1 MSGLRELYQEII
13 LDHSRAPR
21 NSGSLHDPDTSA
33 DGHNPLCGDRLT
45 VTLNVADE
53 TVTDIRIQVSGCA
66 ICSASAST
74 MSEAV
79 KGRRLEEVEKLFDAF
94 HHVVT
99 GDCESEHQDA
109 LGKLA
114 VFGGVSAFPMRVKC
128 ATLPWHT
135 LRAAIR
141 QTDAVAKTE

>member
-21 NSGSLHDPDTSA
+21 NSGSLPDPDTSA
-33 DGHNPLCGDRLT
+33 EGHNPLCGDRLT
-45 VTLNVADE
+45 VTLNVAQE

-79 KGRRLEEVEKLFDAF
+79 KGRSLEEVQMLFEAF
-94 HHVVT
+94 HRVVT
-99 GDCESEHQDA
+99 GDAESESRDA

-114 VFGGVSAFPMRVKC
+114 VFGGVAQFPMRVKC

-135 LRAAIR
+135 LRSAIAH
-141 QTDAVAKTE
+141 TSKTTKTE

>member
-21 NSGSLHDPDTSA
+21 NSGTLPEADSSA
-33 DGHNPLCGDRLT
+33 EGHNPLCGDRLT
-45 VTLNVADE
+45 VTLNLADRS
-53 TVTDIRIQVSGCA
+53 VSDIRIQVSGCA

-74 MSEAV
+74 MTEAV
-79 KGRRLEEVEKLFDAF
+79 KGKNLEDIEALFEAF
-94 HHVVT
+94 HSVVT
-99 GDCESEHQDA
+99 GNDEPAAVEA

-114 VFGGVSAFPMRVKC
+114 VFGGVAEFPMRVKC

-135 LRAAIR
+135 LNAALNESGS
-141 QTDAVAKTE
+141 VVKTE

>member
-21 NSGSLHDPDTSA
+21 NSGTLPDASLSA
-33 DGHNPLCGDRLT
+33 EGYNPLCGDRLT
-45 VTLNVADE
+45 VTMNVDDGA
-53 TVTDIRIQVSGCA
+53 VSDIRIQVSGCA

-79 KGRRLEEVEKLFDAF
+79 KGQSLPDIQRLFEAF
-94 HHVVT
+94 HDVLT
-99 GDCESEHQDA
+99 GKAEPSSLEA

-114 VFGGVSAFPMRVKC
+114 VFGGVAEFPMRVKC

-135 LRAAIR
+135 LRSALEGEA
-141 QTDAVAKTE
+141 TAKTE

>member
-21 NSGSLHDPDTSA
+21 NSGSLPDPDSSA
-33 DGHNPLCGDRLT
+33 EGHNPLCGDRLT
-45 VTLNVADE
+45 VTLNLSDQ

-79 KGRRLEEVEKLFDAF
+79 KGRSLEEVEKLFEAF

-99 GDCESEHQDA
+99 GKHETEHREA
-109 LGKLA
+109 LGKLT
-114 VFGGVSAFPMRVKC
+114 VFSGVAEFPMRVKC

-135 LRAAIR
+135 LRSAIDH
-141 QTDAVAKTE
+141 TDTPAKTE

>member
-21 NSGSLHDPDTSA
+21 NSGSLPDPNASA
-33 DGHNPLCGDRLT
+33 EGHNPLCGDRLT
-45 VTLNVADE
+45 VTLLVKDE
-53 TVTDIRIQVSGCA
+53 AVSDIRIQVAGCA

-79 KGRRLEEVEKLFDAF
+79 KGRTVEQVEELFEAF

-99 GDCESEHQDA
+99 GEHEDEHREA
-109 LGKLA
+109 LGKLT
-114 VFGGVSAFPMRVKC
+114 VFSGVAEFPMRVKC

-135 LRAAIR
+135 LRAALDR
-141 QTDAVAKTE
+141 TDKTAKTE

>member
-21 NSGSLHDPDTSA
+21 NSGSLPDPDATA
-33 DGHNPLCGDRLT
+33 EGHNPLCGDRLT
-45 VTLNVADE
+45 VTLNVAE
-53 TVTDIRIQVSGCA
+53 ESVSDIRIQVSGCA

-79 KGRRLEEVEKLFDAF
+79 KGRSLDEVNALFEAF

-99 GDCESEHQDA
+99 GEHEAEHREA

-114 VFGGVSAFPMRVKC
+114 VFGGVAEFPMRVKC

-135 LRAAIR
+135 LRAALDPAE
-141 QTDAVAKTE
+141 TTAKTE

>member
-21 NSGSLHDPDTSA
+21 NSGTLPDAAKSA
-33 DGHNPLCGDRLT
+33 EGFNPLCGDRLT
-45 VTLNVADE
+45 VTLNVDDE
-53 TVTDIRIQVSGCA
+53 AVSDIRIQVSGCA

-79 KGRRLEEVEKLFDAF
+79 KGQSLEDIQTLFEAF
-94 HHVVT
+94 HNVLT
-99 GDCESEHQDA
+99 GQGDPNALEA

-114 VFGGVSAFPMRVKC
+114 VFGGVAEFPMRVKC

-135 LRAAIR
+135 LQSALSGDG
-141 QTDAVAKTE
+141 TAKTE